1 MSRIRRMEPADLP
14 RVVEIEKSIFS
25 QPWSEQ
31 GFLQALTMPGN
42 EYVVAEQEGQIVG
55 YCGYY
60 GTLDEGEITNVAVKE
75 EFRCRGIGGEMVGRL
90 LQHAK
95 TQGIDRMVL
104 EVRLSNVSAIHVY
117 EKLGFVKLG
126 VRKNFYEMPTEDA
139 LIMECALQTGKEK
152 TC

>member
-1 MSRIRRMEPADLP
+1 MSRIRKMQVPDLP
-14 RVVEIEKSIFS
+14 QVTAIENKTFS

-31 GFLQALTMPGN
+31 GFWQALSMPGN
-42 EYVVAEQEGQIVG
+42 YYVVAEQEGKIVG

-60 GTLDEGEITNVAVKE
+60 GTLDEGEITNVAVDE
-75 EFRCRGIGGEMVGRL
+75 EFRCRGIGYEMVGQL
-90 LQHAK
+90 LKDAK
-95 TQGIDRMVL
+95 AQGIGRMVL

-117 EKLGFVKLG
+117 EKLGFIRLG

-139 LIMECALQTGKEK
+139 LIMECMLESGKEK